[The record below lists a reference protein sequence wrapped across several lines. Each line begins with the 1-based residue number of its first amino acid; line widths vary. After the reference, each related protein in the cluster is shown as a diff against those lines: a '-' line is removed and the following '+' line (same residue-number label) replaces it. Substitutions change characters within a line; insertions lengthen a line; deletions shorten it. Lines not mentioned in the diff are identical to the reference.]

1 MSQVKALISVDFLN
15 QQAKGPSLDLLSFAL
30 HQNWQVCA
38 LCLGADKEALKIV
51 QEKGAHEIFF
61 LSNKASNPQNLIP
74 FISSFIKEQKPHIV
88 LASSSQHNLELFPR
102 VAARLNLPFLSDC
115 LGLQW
120 QKNSCLVEKSF
131 YAGKCQ
137 AQARINVLP
146 DTPPIVLIRHHQ
158 VRQQG
163 AVTSNKN
170 SFSITE
176 LNWNIPE
183 SSNYKLTQTKK
194 IQKTLRPDLTEAQI
208 IISGGRGMQT
218 AENFKLLEDLANCL
232 GPDVSIGASRAVTDA
247 GWVPHSMQV
256 GQTGKTVSPQLYIA
270 CGISGAIQHLAG
282 MNRSRVIVTINSD
295 PSAPLFQKSH
305 YGLVG
310 DLFKI
315 IPCLIKELK
324 QNQNK

>member
-15 QQAKGPSLDLLSFAL
+15 QQAKSSSLDLLSFAL

-38 LCLGADKEALKIV
+38 LCLGANKEAIETVKK
-51 QEKGAHEIFF
+51 QGAQEIFF
-61 LSNKASNPQNLIP
+61 HPDKASNPQNLTP
-74 FISSFIKEQKPHIV
+74 FVSGFIKEQKPNVI
-88 LASSSQHNLELFPR
+88 LASSSSKNLELFPR
-102 VAARLNLPFLSDC
+102 VAFRLKLPFLSDC
-115 LGLQW
+115 LDLQW
-120 QKNSCLVEKSF
+120 QKDSWIIEKSF

-137 AQARINVLP
+137 ARSHLNVLP
-146 DTPPIVLIRHHQ
+146 DTPPVVLIRPHQ
-158 VRQQG
+158 VGQQE
-163 AVTSNKN
+163 AFTN
-170 SFSITE
+170 SKDSSVTE
-176 LNWNIPE
+176 LTWNIPE
-183 SSNYKLTQTKK
+183 STNYKLVRTKK
-194 IQKTLRPDLTEAQI
+194 TQKSKRPELTEAQI
-208 IISGGRGMQT
+208 IISGGRGMQSP
-218 AENFKLLEDLANCL
+218 ENFKLLEDLANCL
-232 GPDVSIGASRAVTDA
+232 GPEVSVGASRAVTDA

-282 MNRSRVIVTINSD
+282 MNRSRIIVAINND

-324 QNQNK
+324 QQNKN